1 MRPRKIATGWGFKAL
16 RHSEKLENFA
26 VGGINVLQ
34 ALQESRTQKRK
45 NAKTQERKN
54 AGKQESRH
62 VSKRFENYAL
72 RAMLKL
78 NPKRTADDVISG
90 GKILASTL
98 EFGSLRKSS

>member
-1 MRPRKIATGWGFKAL
+1 M
-16 RHSEKLENFA
+16 
-26 VGGINVLQ
+26 Q
-34 ALQESRTQKRK
+34 ALQDARKKERKKNEAMK
-45 NAKTQERKN
+45 NASKK
-54 AGKQESRH
+54 AGRQAGAFH
-62 VSKRFENYAL
+62 KRFENYAL